1 MFRLPLSRLHPASH
15 ARMNDRNAA
24 LSRHIFTTLMH
35 SATELLS
42 EELTALAGFHIATAR
57 LGR

>member
-1 MFRLPLSRLHPASH
+1 
-15 ARMNDRNAA
+15 MNDRNAA
-24 LSRHIFTTLMH
+24 LSRHIFMAPIH

-57 LGR
+57 LAR